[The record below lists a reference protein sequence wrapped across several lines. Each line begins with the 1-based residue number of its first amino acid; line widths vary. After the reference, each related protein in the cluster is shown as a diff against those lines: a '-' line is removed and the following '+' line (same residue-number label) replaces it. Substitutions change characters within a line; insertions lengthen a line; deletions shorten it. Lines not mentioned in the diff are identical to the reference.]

1 MARTPSIMLDLGT
14 EAPNFSLPDTEG
26 SLFRL
31 ESVKGKQ
38 PFLVLFICNHCPY
51 VKHIRK
57 ELAALGNEYQMKG
70 IAIIAINSNDFLSY
84 PEDSPENMVQE
95 KKEIGYLFPYLIDE
109 SQEVAKNYR
118 AACTPDFFLFDR
130 QGKLFYRGQFDDS
143 RPGNGISV
151 TGRDIR
157 SAMELVLKNGKSP
170 LEQKPSLGCNIKW
183 KTGNAPSYFV

>member
-143 RPGNGISV
+143 RPG
-151 TGRDIR
+151 
-157 SAMELVLKNGKSP
+157 
-170 LEQKPSLGCNIKW
+170 
-183 KTGNAPSYFV
+183 